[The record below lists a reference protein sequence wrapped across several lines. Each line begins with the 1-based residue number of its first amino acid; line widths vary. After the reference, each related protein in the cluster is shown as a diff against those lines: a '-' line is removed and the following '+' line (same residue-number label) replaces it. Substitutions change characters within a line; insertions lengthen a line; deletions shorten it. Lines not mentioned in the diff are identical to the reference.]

1 MARIVPMDYRTI
13 QQNRRGFVAAP
24 TTDVG
29 KTVGDIGGV
38 VNLAEH
44 FVNPLVG
51 AIARGMYNPQDV
63 EAAYR
68 AKYPDMPVPAT
79 STPPTGGNAGAAS
92 SLLDKLKKDA
102 YPEGVP
108 TYVRP
113 PGPAEAPAPQMSPA
127 AIAANAN
134 KTVPFYIQPT
144 NEPWFYEPTT
154 TPAGTASIA
163 ASLANPGAIPDVGR
177 NVLPRIDLSTP
188 AGLQFQEPVSEQTHL
203 PNVKNQ
209 LERPGSIARREDW
222 LPAVQDSMAGAFMGG
237 EFAPA
242 HKPTED
248 MAIINAGMRPAV
260 APAAEPQVFSKE
272 QSQQVFKPAAPAQA
286 AFPAGYIPTTLNEAK
301 AMILEGQRSGN
312 EEMIQR
318 AMRAFQVGNGLDV
331 VPETWQEALTGAH
344 KRRAFNELAQL
355 AQPHGKTLS
364 PLEQELMMARI
375 WNTSQQARQREADNP
390 QEAATAQAKLDKLLA
405 EQTVKQ
411 EEAANAPKYQRG
423 RALQSAGKGASAVAA
438 GAVAEEREQARLT
451 QEQIKAKHADA
462 VAQANLAYK
471 KAQTD
476 LAKVHGKTSML
487 MAQAALSKA
496 ASYKR
501 YVDKYQPF
509 TGTDRAIGIWRTEQD
524 RLEAELRKHKA
535 EKAAHEAVLSGR
547 VTEQD
552 ANTLG
557 YKDLGALNKNLA
569 EAKLKAKGELAKANQ
584 GIADTQ
590 AAIDGH
596 NDAGVALGIIRVVKP
611 AAPTTSTPSDQPPLP
626 GE

>member
-1 MARIVPMDYRTI
+1 MLFR
-13 QQNRRGFVAAP
+13 
-24 TTDVG
+24 
-29 KTVGDIGGV
+29 
-38 VNLAEH
+38 
-44 FVNPLVG
+44 
-51 AIARGMYNPQDV
+51 
-63 EAAYR
+63 
-68 AKYPDMPVPAT
+68 
-79 STPPTGGNAGAAS
+79 S
-92 SLLDKLKKDA
+92 
-102 YPEGVP
+102 
-108 TYVRP
+108 
-113 PGPAEAPAPQMSPA
+113 
-127 AIAANAN
+127 
-134 KTVPFYIQPT
+134 
-144 NEPWFYEPTT
+144 
-154 TPAGTASIA
+154 
-163 ASLANPGAIPDVGR
+163 
-177 NVLPRIDLSTP
+177 
-188 AGLQFQEPVSEQTHL
+188 
-203 PNVKNQ
+203 
-209 LERPGSIARREDW
+209 
-222 LPAVQDSMAGAFMGG
+222 
-237 EFAPA
+237 
-242 HKPTED
+242 
-248 MAIINAGMRPAV
+248 NAGMRPAV

-476 LAKVHGKTSML
+476 LAEVNKRTKLTGDTAAGRDAL
-487 MAQAALSKA
+487 MMARAAVSKA
-496 ASYKR
+496 NSYKR
-501 YVDKYQPF
+501 FVDKYQPN
-509 TGTDRAIGIWRTEQD
+509 TGTDRAMAAWRTEQD